1 MGIIVETNVVSVQDN
16 QIELKVTGREA
27 STLRGYEYCK
37 IIPYGTV
44 YCGLKLD
51 ARLIRVHDNN
61 ITFQLSGILP
71 TISEDAILLLSPD
84 IPAPIMKEPPIFLEQ
99 QVQSALFRLK
109 YVGVQSEQR
118 AQRRSLIQLLEAI
131 FGTRPLRRGR
141 RRIENFNA
149 D

>member
-1 MGIIVETNVVSVQDN
+1 
-16 QIELKVTGREA
+16 
-27 STLRGYEYCK
+27 
-37 IIPYGTV
+37 V